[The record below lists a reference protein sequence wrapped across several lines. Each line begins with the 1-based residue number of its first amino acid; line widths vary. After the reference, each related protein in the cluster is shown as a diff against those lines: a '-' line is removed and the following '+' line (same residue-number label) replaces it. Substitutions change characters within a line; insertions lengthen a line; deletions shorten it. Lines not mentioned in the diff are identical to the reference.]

1 MNKFF
6 KNLKTIFEL
15 LFKKS
20 FFWSFTMIVT
30 YLIQVAVSFLY
41 VYSIDNFFQSIYKNY
56 SIDNG
61 KILYPFLFFAVV
73 VLLKHIT
80 DGINVFTINSFNK
93 KIMSETKLTIIDKM
107 NRFKYN
113 NFEDVD
119 KLNFI
124 DSVKNVR
131 MDSILIFYLSMFFY
145 YIPYSIF
152 LIFYLYNINYFVGI
166 TSIFLLLPILFSKI
180 FQIKYSSHF
189 EKNIVNVRRKSQMF
203 MNYFFEIDTLRDI
216 KSFCSEEYFIDL
228 YKSYNED
235 YIDKKYKFQKK
246 TLNMEIVFKGL
257 VSVIFAV
264 LLYILVKL
272 TLLKYINAAT
282 FSSSLV
288 IISELVSSS
297 VSLIIY
303 DSVLLLEN
311 YAPFKNYFK
320 FYNDEVDFDYIS
332 NNTEDSEII
341 SFSDVFFKYKNSDE
355 EVIKNMSFCVN
366 KGEKVAIIGKNGSGK
381 SSLLKLL
388 LGMYEE
394 TSGDIQM
401 IKNNSVVFQDYCRY
415 KLNLK
420 ENIIISDTKS
430 DFDSNRFDDAFE
442 ITELS
447 KKFEDIDVELSKEF
461 SGVSPSGGTWN
472 NISIAR
478 CIYKDAD
485 IYFMDEPMANF
496 DSIKEK
502 EIFDKLIKYFDDKT
516 VIFITHNL
524 GIVKKFDKIIM
535 IDSGEIKAIGNHKFL
550 FENCDL
556 YKSLFETQKNMYK

>member
-311 YAPFKNYFK
+311 YAPSKNYFK

-524 GIVKKFDKIIM
+524 GIVKKFDKIIL

>member
-41 VYSIDNFFQSIYKNY
+41 VYSIDKFFQSIYKNY

-282 FSSSLV
+282 FSYSLV

-311 YAPFKNYFK
+311 YAQFKNYFK

-524 GIVKKFDKIIM
+524 GIVKKFDKIIL

>member
-355 EVIKNMSFCVN
+355 EVIKNMIFCV
-366 KGEKVAIIGKNGSGK
+366 KKCEKVAIIGKNGSGK

-524 GIVKKFDKIIM
+524 GIVKKFDKIIL

>member
-41 VYSIDNFFQSIYKNY
+41 VYSIDKFFQSIYKNY

-341 SFSDVFFKYKNSDE
+341 SFSDVFFKYKSSDE

-524 GIVKKFDKIIM
+524 GIVKKFDKIIL

>member
-524 GIVKKFDKIIM
+524 GIVKKFDKIIL

>member
-1 MNKFF
+1 
-6 KNLKTIFEL
+6 
-15 LFKKS
+15 
-20 FFWSFTMIVT
+20 MIVT

-524 GIVKKFDKIIM
+524 GIVKKFDKIIL

>member
-41 VYSIDNFFQSIYKNY
+41 VYSIDNFFQSMYKNY

-524 GIVKKFDKIIM
+524 GIVKKFDKIIL